1 MTWTVLVT
9 GKAKKQV
16 DRLPEKVRGA
26 LHMLTLEIQASG
38 PVRGNWYHYGKLQG
52 MPGYHHCHL
61 NKGKP
66 RYVAV
71 WKEAGDG
78 IQLVEVRYVGTH
90 EKAPY

>member
-1 MTWTVLVT
+1 MAWTVKMT
-9 GKAKKQV
+9 GKAKKQA
-16 DRLPEKVRGA
+16 DRLPEKARRA
-26 LHMLTLEIQASG
+26 LDQLVWEIGLTG
-38 PVRGNWYHYGKLQG
+38 PVKANWYHYSKLKG
-52 MPGYHHCHL
+52 MDGMHHCHL

-71 WKEAGDG
+71 WKEADNG